1 MNINEYECT
10 IKKESLAMYMI
21 RMIKQFIFFGKLG
34 LDKPEKILQ

>member
-21 RMIKQFIFFGKLG
+21 RMIEQSIFFGKLG
-34 LDKPEKILQ
+34 VDKPEKILQ